1 VHISRLTLSLG
12 RPTRSPCGSPEL
24 RREARTAIES
34 ADRAYVSSATIWE
47 MAVKVARGRLEA
59 PPDFP
64 DRLLDLGILQLALEW
79 EHARVAGGLPRHHRD
94 PFDRMLV
101 AQAIVERLTIVTRDD
116 DIARYPVPVI
126 VA

>member
-1 VHISRLTLSLG
+1 VTLLLDTHAVIWFLG
-12 RPTRSPCGSPEL
+12 GSDKLRS
-24 RREARTAIES
+24 EARTAIE
-34 ADRAYVSSATIWE
+34 RAERVYVSAATIWE
-47 MAVKVARGRLEA
+47 IATKVARGRLET
-59 PPDFP
+59 PPDFV

-79 EHARVAGGLPRHHRD
+79 EHARVAGSLPLHHRD

-116 DIARYPVPVI
+116 AISRYGVPII